1 MSIIHGSDPIA
12 EIFSNSCTASFI
24 IWATSMKNLI
34 LKDKT
39 YNFLAA
45 FFIHLFTHIFLAQLK
60 HFHLDIICTLMKQF
74 CGQCNLKTILT
85 IGHVILQIMWAS
97 KNRWYELFHNPTTIF
112 HFIKKLCKVCK
123 PQKINLHKYNVK
135 VLFSLKHQNIKIAVY
150 CWHLSL
156 CLWLYLWLI
165 STPFYGLCPHSIK

>member
-1 MSIIHGSDPIA
+1 MVLKNL
-12 EIFSNSCTASFI
+12 FFVFI
-24 IWATSMKNLI
+24 LDCAALFFIWARTKSSSMKNTI
-34 LKDKT
+34 LKNKT

-45 FFIHLFTHIFLAQLK
+45 FFIHLFTHIFLAQIK

-97 KNRWYELFHNPTTIF
+97 KNRWYELFHNPSTIF
-112 HFIKKLCKVCK
+112 HSLKKNHCKDFK
-123 PQKINLHKYNVK
+123 PQNINIKLQN
-135 VLFSLKHQNIKIAVY
+135 SLKHQNIKIAVY

-165 STPFYGLCPHSIK
+165 PTPFYGLCPHDIK